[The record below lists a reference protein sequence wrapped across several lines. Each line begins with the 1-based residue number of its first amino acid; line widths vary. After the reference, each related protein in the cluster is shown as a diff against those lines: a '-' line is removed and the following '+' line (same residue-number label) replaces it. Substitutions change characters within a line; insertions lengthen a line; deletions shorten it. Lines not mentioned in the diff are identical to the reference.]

1 MARRVVLFVLG
12 GVLLVIGALA
22 AIAGGALM
30 ALFGSN
36 DTLSSGVQQVSTPTR
51 ALVSPAGLIQGVSG
65 AQTVVGSVR
74 LRITATPTGAGHL
87 LFLGIGPASAVDRYL
102 SGVSH
107 DVATD
112 VSVTPFHLTLAR
124 QGGTATPPPPGSQS
138 FWVAK
143 ASGNHP
149 ALTWTVTSGS
159 YRVVVM
165 NIDAAAPVAFAGG
178 LDLTIPHSFA
188 IGIGLLI
195 GGIVLIVIAIVLIVL
210 GARARPRPQSR
221 PVPDPAAGTL
231 ARPGRTGRYRAQELD
246 IGGGTYE
253 TRLSALELR
262 CRESIRSSDRS
273 GWDGAG
279 AGGGRGRRRARRV
292 RRRIAIHDTRRT
304 CGSLLA
310 ALDVHPRAAMAILR
324 HSRIALTMEIYTQVP
339 DKTTRDT
346 LKRLSDWLG
355 QADDEPGPRGAED
368 GQEDDTSGRR
378 GPRDG
383 TPREGS

>member
-1 MARRVVLFVLG
+1 MARRVVLIVLG
-12 GVLLVIGALA
+12 VVLLVIGALA
-22 AIAGGALM
+22 AIGGGALM

-51 ALVSPAGLIQGVSG
+51 ALVSPAGLIQGASG

-74 LRITATPTGAGHL
+74 LRITATPTGAGHR

-112 VSVTPFHLTLAR
+112 VSVTPFRLTLAR

-149 ALTWTVTSGS
+149 TLTWTVTSGS

-165 NIDAAAPVAFAGG
+165 NTDAAAPVAFAGG

-195 GGIVLIVIAIVLIVL
+195 GGIVLILIAIVLIVL

-221 PVPDPAAGTL
+221 PVPDPAAGAL
-231 ARPGRTGRYRAQELD
+231 ARPGAPD
-246 IGGGTYE
+246 
-253 TRLSALELR
+253 A
-262 CRESIRSSDRS
+262 
-273 GWDGAG
+273 A
-279 AGGGRGRRRARRV
+279 GRRSWTSATGLTKPACLRWSCDAGSQSDHRIAPDGTARARRAGPPKRPEPGAGSAGPGAAQ
-292 RRRIAIHDTRRT
+292 RRRLI
-304 CGSLLA
+304 
-310 ALDVHPRAAMAILR
+310 
-324 HSRIALTMEIYTQVP
+324 
-339 DKTTRDT
+339 KN
-346 LKRLSDWLG
+346 
-355 QADDEPGPRGAED
+355 
-368 GQEDDTSGRR
+368 
-378 GPRDG
+378 G
-383 TPREGS
+383 TIRQ